1 MQFLKY
7 FFTSIWLAFVLLQ
20 GISSIIGAIAHDLGI
35 ITTPQLH
42 WMVRARNKGLQVSD
56 SDYFKQLSSSFR
68 LVRDRDLI
76 PSGNHACSMD
86 DKLIWNC
93 GKEGGVLNEGA
104 GAGYVQKEKVA
115 PCSFGSQDVGIRSAV
130 CYLDDDADRL
140 VYFIVPSRSNNKI
153 ELVDGDKI
161 FSFFA
166 IFIKKQLSIYNK
178 EVDVN
183 GITVISVA
191 LDRTNSLC
199 EWSREPCALGTT
211 FIHQGATK
219 HL

>member
-86 DKLIWNC
+86 DKLVVDGAN
-93 GKEGGVLNEGA
+93 GGVLNEGA

-115 PCSFGSQDVGIRSAV
+115 PCSFGSQDVGI
-130 CYLDDDADRL
+130 
-140 VYFIVPSRSNNKI
+140 RSNNKI

>member
-86 DKLIWNC
+86 DKLVVDGANGIWNC

-115 PCSFGSQDVGIRSAV
+115 PCSFGSQDVGI
-130 CYLDDDADRL
+130 
-140 VYFIVPSRSNNKI
+140 RSNNKI